1 MAIAFGAIIE
11 NAFGGLGNDTLVG
24 SGGANRLVGNAGND
38 TLDGGLGNDTIDGG
52 SGADSMNGGD
62 GVDTLSYASS
72 GAGILFYL
80 LAANLNGGDG
90 NDTLNDQGVAELA
103 FSIGGNG
110 NDTIIGTNGQD
121 QMWGG
126 TGAIDT
132 GADVFQFG
140 AGNGYDIIFDFQA
153 GAGVVDQISLIGFDL
168 SNSGQM
174 LSANL
179 ISQAGANTQINLPG
193 SGNVIFLINTTATTL
208 VADDVPLG

>member
-38 TLDGGLGNDTIDGG
+38 TLDGGL
-52 SGADSMNGGD
+52 
-62 GVDTLSYASS
+62 
-72 GAGILFYL
+72 
-80 LAANLNGGDG
+80 
-90 NDTLNDQGVAELA
+90 
-103 FSIGGNG
+103 G